1 MFKKTSHAF
10 LQIVLFFS
18 MFLKADGKLD
28 VRIIECGWPDS
39 RWKSRFLVIGSLQLH
54 ESKIF
59 TKVENKLFSLQDSP
73 QRQLFQNLDQRE
85 DISNLY
91 YYKVAN
97 HILNDEDFAFWLRTK
112 THLWEE
118 FNVESEEFTPVG
130 VLQINQNL
138 IVEDGAHRL
147 ALRSLRGFQNHR
159 VTISVWSLA

>member
-1 MFKKTSHAF
+1 
-10 LQIVLFFS
+10 

-59 TKVENKLFSLQDSP
+59 TKVENKLFSLHDSP
-73 QRQLFQNLDQRE
+73 QRQFFQNLDQRE
-85 DISNLY
+85 DFSNLY

-130 VLQINQNL
+130 VLEINQNL